1 MGLNLK
7 SIIKNDVAP
16 TVKNTFKNILNNVTP
31 AFTNAVSSAMKSA
44 ANNLIYGDV
53 GSTGRVSGDDISN
66 INKSF
71 DDVTKFNKIW
81 TNNLN
86 NIYEN
91 RRAHGSSFNGTVSTN
106 KSNIGASSESNPFET
121 YVPIPRWGYKDFI
134 NERVSWQKS
143 LDSLTGEPGWFYFKI
158 FFKFDTN
165 YGLFPGILGP
175 GLKSV
180 YGSQNSA
187 INYLNM
193 IDTTNSY
200 RNNIHYSTALVKF
213 VKTLSWINSF
223 APWFFKKITGM
234 ENANYLDLNEMNK
247 ERYIEIEC
255 SEDAVDMRLTTLI
268 DLYRYFCYDHIT
280 QKEILPE
287 NLRKFDMSVVI
298 FHTPLRYYHTAGK
311 SLTQGSFPYKSMHAD
326 EFSDRM
332 SFRMVT
338 FSGCEFDL
346 ASMTSIPNELNNEKA
361 FNIGQ
366 NRIKIKYN
374 RAITT
379 SLNEWFKFI
388 VSDAGNFAWDAGED
402 LLYQLYGS
410 DVKKTTDMSDN
421 KYKEYT
427 NKEKEK
433 IKDKKN
439 KKDNAFKATT
449 KISNS
454 QKKRINA
461 IKYAIDHSFFYNPKS
476 VNYKSLIDASED
488 IITNGMRMIKP
499 KEAFGNLYGKYCD
512 VNGEYYA
519 NKLQYETGRQFGT
532 TNHNGHTH
540 RVIPDYK
547 GQKPENQHVKP
558 DFNLTSMHN
567 KDISDANNPRSEYY
581 QELLRKLYRKP
592 NNNVENKKPIEPIK
606 PKYPKI
612 NKDNKKLKKD
622 LLLNNNSIQPL

>member
-53 GSTGRVSGDDISN
+53 GSTGRVSGDDISAVGM
-66 INKSF
+66 IN
-71 DDVTKFNKIW
+71 DDVSANAQTKFGKIW

-86 NIYEN
+86 NNYKTK
-91 RRAHGSSFNGTVSTN
+91 RAHSSSFTGTIDATN
-106 KSNIGASSESNPFET
+106 RINIGASSESNPFET

-175 GLKSV
+175 ALQTT

-255 SEDAVDMRLTTLI
+255 SEDAVDMRLTTLM

-366 NRIKIKYN
+366 NRIKIRYN

-379 SLNEWFKFI
+379 SLNEWF
-388 VSDAGNFAWDAGED
+388 
-402 LLYQLYGS
+402 
-410 DVKKTTDMSDN
+410 
-421 KYKEYT
+421 
-427 NKEKEK
+427 
-433 IKDKKN
+433 
-439 KKDNAFKATT
+439 
-449 KISNS
+449 
-454 QKKRINA
+454 
-461 IKYAIDHSFFYNPKS
+461 
-476 VNYKSLIDASED
+476 
-488 IITNGMRMIKP
+488 
-499 KEAFGNLYGKYCD
+499 
-512 VNGEYYA
+512 
-519 NKLQYETGRQFGT
+519 
-532 TNHNGHTH
+532 
-540 RVIPDYK
+540 
-547 GQKPENQHVKP
+547 
-558 DFNLTSMHN
+558 
-567 KDISDANNPRSEYY
+567 
-581 QELLRKLYRKP
+581 
-592 NNNVENKKPIEPIK
+592 
-606 PKYPKI
+606 
-612 NKDNKKLKKD
+612 
-622 LLLNNNSIQPL
+622 

>member
-1 MGLNLK
+1 MGLSFK
-7 SIIKNDVAP
+7 SII
-16 TVKNTFKNILNNVTP
+16 NNVTP
-31 AFTNAVSSAMKSA
+31 AFTNAVSKAAKSA

-53 GSTGRVSGDDISN
+53 GSTGRVSGDDIN
-66 INKSF
+66 NVGTVKE
-71 DDVTKFNKIW
+71 DVANFNKIW
-81 TNNLN
+81 TSNLM
-86 NIYEN
+86 NIYDTK
-91 RRAHGSSFNGTVSTN
+91 RVHGSSFTDKINSTN

-200 RNNIHYSTALVKF
+200 RSNIHYSTALVKF

-234 ENANYLDLNEMNK
+234 ENANYLDLNEINK

-255 SEDAVDMRLTTLI
+255 SEDAVDMRLTTLM

-366 NRIKIKYN
+366 NRIKIRYN

-388 VSDAGNFAWDAGED
+388 VSDAGNFAWDAGGD
-402 LLYQLYGS
+402 LLLHGS
-410 DVKKTTDMSDN
+410 DV
-421 KYKEYT
+421 
-427 NKEKEK
+427 NKEKTLDNNKE
-433 IKDKKN
+433 KDKTASN
-439 KKDNAFKATT
+439 IT
-449 KISNS
+449 KISDS

-461 IKYAIDHSFFYNPKS
+461 IKYAIDHSFFYSPKS

-499 KEAFGNLYGKYCD
+499 EEAFGNLYGKYCD
-512 VNGEYYA
+512 VDGEYYA
-519 NKLQYETGRQFGT
+519 DKLQYETGRKFGT
-532 TNHNGHTH
+532 TNNNGHTH
-540 RVIPDYK
+540 KVIPDYK

-558 DFNLTSMHN
+558 DFNLASMYN
-567 KDISDANNPRSEYY
+567 EDVSNANNPRSKYY

-592 NNNVENKKPIEPIK
+592 TNNTNNNPNIK
-606 PKYPKI
+606 VDK
-612 NKDNKKLKKD
+612 KKLLIND
-622 LLLNNNSIQPL
+622 DFIQPL

>member
-16 TVKNTFKNILNNVTP
+16 TVKNTFKNILSNVTP
-31 AFTNAVSSAMKSA
+31 AFTNAVSKAAKSA

-53 GSTGRVSGDDISN
+53 GSTGRISADDISTA
-66 INKSF
+66 NKSF
-71 DDVTKFNKIW
+71 DDITKFNKIW
-81 TNNLN
+81 TYNLN
-86 NIYEN
+86 NTYKN
-91 RRAHGSSFNGTVSTN
+91 KKAHGSSFITT
-106 KSNIGASSESNPFET
+106 KSSPNNVNIGASSESNPFET

-175 GLKSV
+175 GLQTR

-200 RNNIHYSTALVKF
+200 RSNIHYSTALIKF

-234 ENANYLDLNEMNK
+234 ENANYLDLNEINK

-255 SEDAVDMRLTTLI
+255 SEDAVDMRLTTLM

-366 NRIKIKYN
+366 NRIKIRYN

-388 VSDAGNFAWDAGED
+388 VSDAGNFAWDAGGD
-402 LLYQLYGS
+402 LLLHEP
-410 DVKKTTDMSDN
+410 DVKKKTNMSN
-421 KYKEYT
+421 
-427 NKEKEK
+427 N
-433 IKDKKN
+433 KN
-439 KKDNAFKATT
+439 KSDVNKIT
-449 KISNS
+449 KISDS

-461 IKYAIDHSFFYNPKS
+461 IKYAIDHSFFYSPKS

-499 KEAFGNLYGKYCD
+499 EEAFGNLYGKYCD

-519 NKLQYETGRQFGT
+519 DKLQYETGRKFGT
-532 TNHNGHTH
+532 TNNNGHTH
-540 RVIPDYK
+540 KVIPDYK
-547 GQKPENQHVKP
+547 GQKPENQHIKP
-558 DFNLTSMHN
+558 DFDLASMYN
-567 KDISDANNPRSEYY
+567 EDVSNANNPRSKYY

-592 NNNVENKKPIEPIK
+592 TNNTNNKPNIK
-606 PKYPKI
+606 VDKKNLII
-612 NKDNKKLKKD
+612 NDD
-622 LLLNNNSIQPL
+622 FIQPL

>member
-53 GSTGRVSGDDISN
+53 GSTGRVSGDDIN
-66 INKSF
+66 TVGYF
-71 DDVTKFNKIW
+71 DDVTRFNKIW
-81 TNNLN
+81 ASNTINDYK
-86 NIYEN
+86 IT
-91 RRAHGSSFNGTVSTN
+91 RTHGSSFITTKSSRN
-106 KSNIGASSESNPFET
+106 KVNIGASSESNPFET

-200 RNNIHYSTALVKF
+200 RSNIHYSTALVKF

-234 ENANYLDLNEMNK
+234 ENANYLDLNEINK

-255 SEDAVDMRLTTLI
+255 SEDAVDMRLTTLM

-366 NRIKIKYN
+366 NRIKIRYN

-388 VSDAGNFAWDAGED
+388 VSDAGNFAWDAGGD
-402 LLYQLYGS
+402 LLLHGS
-410 DVKKTTDMSDN
+410 DV
-421 KYKEYT
+421 
-427 NKEKEK
+427 NKEKTLDNNKE
-433 IKDKKN
+433 KDKTASN
-439 KKDNAFKATT
+439 IT
-449 KISNS
+449 KISDS

-461 IKYAIDHSFFYNPKS
+461 IKYAIDHSFFYSPKS

-499 KEAFGNLYGKYCD
+499 EEAFGNLYGKYCD
-512 VNGEYYA
+512 VDGEYYA
-519 NKLQYETGRQFGT
+519 DKLQYETGRKFGT
-532 TNHNGHTH
+532 TNNNGHTH
-540 RVIPDYK
+540 KVIPDYK

-558 DFNLTSMHN
+558 DFNLASMYN
-567 KDISDANNPRSEYY
+567 EDVSNANNPRSKYY

-592 NNNVENKKPIEPIK
+592 TNNTNNNPNIK
-606 PKYPKI
+606 VDK
-612 NKDNKKLKKD
+612 KKLLIND
-622 LLLNNNSIQPL
+622 DFIQPL

>member
-53 GSTGRVSGDDISN
+53 GSTGRVSGDDIN
-66 INKSF
+66 TVGYF
-71 DDVTKFNKIW
+71 DDVTRFNKIW
-81 TNNLN
+81 ASNTINDYK
-86 NIYEN
+86 IT
-91 RRAHGSSFNGTVSTN
+91 RTHGSSFITTKSSRN
-106 KSNIGASSESNPFET
+106 KVNIGASSESNPFET
-121 YVPIPRWGYKDFI
+121 YIPIPRWGYKDFI

-193 IDTTNSY
+193 IDTNNSY
-200 RNNIHYSTALVKF
+200 RSNIHYSTALVKF

-234 ENANYLDLNEMNK
+234 ENANYLDLNEINK

-255 SEDAVDMRLTTLI
+255 SEDAVDMRLTTLM

-366 NRIKIKYN
+366 NRIKIRYN

-388 VSDAGNFAWDAGED
+388 VSDAGNFAWDAGGD
-402 LLYQLYGS
+402 LLLHGS
-410 DVKKTTDMSDN
+410 DV
-421 KYKEYT
+421 
-427 NKEKEK
+427 NKEKTLDNNKE
-433 IKDKKN
+433 KDKTASN
-439 KKDNAFKATT
+439 IT
-449 KISNS
+449 KISDS

-461 IKYAIDHSFFYNPKS
+461 IKYAIDHSFFYSPKS

-499 KEAFGNLYGKYCD
+499 EEAFGNLYGKYCD
-512 VNGEYYA
+512 VDGEYYA
-519 NKLQYETGRQFGT
+519 DKLQYETGRKFGT
-532 TNHNGHTH
+532 TNNNGHTH
-540 RVIPDYK
+540 KVIPDYK

-558 DFNLTSMHN
+558 DFNLASMYN
-567 KDISDANNPRSEYY
+567 EDVSNANNPRSKYY

-592 NNNVENKKPIEPIK
+592 TNNTNNNPNIK
-606 PKYPKI
+606 VDK
-612 NKDNKKLKKD
+612 KKLLIND
-622 LLLNNNSIQPL
+622 DFIQPL

>member
-53 GSTGRVSGDDISN
+53 GSTGRVSGDDIN
-66 INKSF
+66 TVGYF
-71 DDVTKFNKIW
+71 DDVTRFNKIW
-81 TNNLN
+81 ASNTINDYK
-86 NIYEN
+86 IT
-91 RRAHGSSFNGTVSTN
+91 RTHGSSFITTKSSRN
-106 KSNIGASSESNPFET
+106 KVNKVNIGASSESNPFET

-175 GLKSV
+175 GLQTR

-200 RNNIHYSTALVKF
+200 RSNIHYSTALIKF

-255 SEDAVDMRLTTLI
+255 SEDAVDMRLTTLM

-366 NRIKIKYN
+366 NRIKIRYN

-388 VSDAGNFAWDAGED
+388 VSDAGNFAWDAGGD
-402 LLYQLYGS
+402 LLLHGP
-410 DVKKTTDMSDN
+410 DVNKENTLDN
-421 KYKEYT
+421 
-427 NKEKEK
+427 NKEK
-433 IKDKKN
+433 N
-439 KKDNAFKATT
+439 KTASNIT

-461 IKYAIDHSFFYNPKS
+461 IKYAIDHSFFYSPKS

-499 KEAFGNLYGKYCD
+499 EEAFGNLYGKYCD
-512 VNGEYYA
+512 VDGEYYA
-519 NKLQYETGRQFGT
+519 DKLQYETGRKFGT
-532 TNHNGHTH
+532 TNNNGHTH
-540 RVIPDYK
+540 KVIPDYK

-558 DFNLTSMHN
+558 DFNLASMYN
-567 KDISDANNPRSEYY
+567 EDVSNANNPRSKYY

-592 NNNVENKKPIEPIK
+592 TNNTNNNPNIKVDKKNLL
-606 PKYPKI
+606 I
-612 NKDNKKLKKD
+612 NDD
-622 LLLNNNSIQPL
+622 FIQPL

>member
-53 GSTGRVSGDDISN
+53 GSTGRVSGDDIN
-66 INKSF
+66 TVGYF
-71 DDVTKFNKIW
+71 DDVTRFNKIW
-81 TNNLN
+81 SSNTIND
-86 NIYEN
+86 YKVT
-91 RRAHGSSFNGTVSTN
+91 RTHGSSFISTKSLPN
-106 KSNIGASSESNPFET
+106 KVNIGASSESNPFET

-175 GLKSV
+175 GLQSR

-255 SEDAVDMRLTTLI
+255 SEDAVDMRLTTLM

-366 NRIKIKYN
+366 NRIKIRYN

-388 VSDAGNFAWDAGED
+388 VSDAGNFAWDAGGD
-402 LLYQLYGS
+402 LLLHGS
-410 DVKKTTDMSDN
+410 DV
-421 KYKEYT
+421 
-427 NKEKEK
+427 NKEKTLDNNKE
-433 IKDKKN
+433 KDKTASN
-439 KKDNAFKATT
+439 IT
-449 KISNS
+449 KISDS

-461 IKYAIDHSFFYNPKS
+461 IKYAIDHSFFYSPKS

-499 KEAFGNLYGKYCD
+499 EEAFGNLYGKYCD
-512 VNGEYYA
+512 VDGEYYA
-519 NKLQYETGRQFGT
+519 DKLQYETGRKFGT
-532 TNHNGHTH
+532 TNNNGHTH
-540 RVIPDYK
+540 KVIPDYK

-558 DFNLTSMHN
+558 DFNLASMYN
-567 KDISDANNPRSEYY
+567 EDVSNANNPRSKYY

-592 NNNVENKKPIEPIK
+592 TNNTNNNPNIK
-606 PKYPKI
+606 VDK
-612 NKDNKKLKKD
+612 KKLLIND
-622 LLLNNNSIQPL
+622 DFIQPL

>member
-53 GSTGRVSGDDISN
+53 GSTGRVSRDDISAVGM
-66 INKSF
+66 IN
-71 DDVTKFNKIW
+71 DDVSANAQTKFGKIW
-81 TNNLN
+81 TYNLN
-86 NIYEN
+86 NNYETK
-91 RRAHGSSFNGTVSTN
+91 RAHGSSFTDTIDATN
-106 KSNIGASSESNPFET
+106 RINIGASSESNPFET

-175 GLKSV
+175 GLQTR

-200 RNNIHYSTALVKF
+200 RSNIHYSTALVKF

-234 ENANYLDLNEMNK
+234 ENANYLDLNEINK

-255 SEDAVDMRLTTLI
+255 SEDAVDMRLTTLM

-366 NRIKIKYN
+366 NRIKIRYN

-388 VSDAGNFAWDAGED
+388 VSDAGNFAWDAGGD
-402 LLYQLYGS
+402 LLLHGP
-410 DVKKTTDMSDN
+410 DV
-421 KYKEYT
+421 
-427 NKEKEK
+427 NKEKTLDNNKE
-433 IKDKKN
+433 KN
-439 KKDNAFKATT
+439 KTASNIT
-449 KISNS
+449 KISDS

-461 IKYAIDHSFFYNPKS
+461 IKYAIDHSFFYSPKS

-499 KEAFGNLYGKYCD
+499 EEAFGNLYGKYCD

-519 NKLQYETGRQFGT
+519 DKLQYETGRKFGT
-532 TNHNGHTH
+532 TNNNGHTH
-540 RVIPDYK
+540 KVIPDYK
-547 GQKPENQHVKP
+547 GQKPENQHIKP
-558 DFNLTSMHN
+558 DFNLASMYN
-567 KDISDANNPRSEYY
+567 EDVSNANNPRSKYY

-592 NNNVENKKPIEPIK
+592 TNNTNNKPNIK
-606 PKYPKI
+606 VDKKNLII
-612 NKDNKKLKKD
+612 NDD
-622 LLLNNNSIQPL
+622 FIQPL

>member
-53 GSTGRVSGDDISN
+53 GSTGRVNGDDISAVGM
-66 INKSF
+66 IN
-71 DDVTKFNKIW
+71 DDVSANAQTKFGKIW
-81 TNNLN
+81 TYNLN
-86 NIYEN
+86 NNYETK
-91 RRAHGSSFNGTVSTN
+91 RAHGSSFTGTIDVTN
-106 KSNIGASSESNPFET
+106 RINIGASSESNPFET

-175 GLKSV
+175 SLQTR

-200 RNNIHYSTALVKF
+200 RSNIHYSTALIKF

-234 ENANYLDLNEMNK
+234 ENANYLDLNEINK

-255 SEDAVDMRLTTLI
+255 SEDAVDMRLTTLM

-366 NRIKIKYN
+366 NRIKIRYN

-388 VSDAGNFAWDAGED
+388 VSDAGNFAWDAGGD
-402 LLYQLYGS
+402 LLLHGP
-410 DVKKTTDMSDN
+410 DINKENTLDN
-421 KYKEYT
+421 
-427 NKEKEK
+427 NKEK
-433 IKDKKN
+433 N
-439 KKDNAFKATT
+439 KTASNIT
-449 KISNS
+449 KISDS

-461 IKYAIDHSFFYNPKS
+461 IKYAIDHSFFYSPKS

-499 KEAFGNLYGKYCD
+499 EEAFGNLYGKYCD
-512 VNGEYYA
+512 VNGEYYTD
-519 NKLQYETGRQFGT
+519 KLQYETGRKFGT
-532 TNHNGHTH
+532 TNNNGHTH
-540 RVIPDYK
+540 KVIPDYK

-558 DFNLTSMHN
+558 DFDLASMYN
-567 KDISDANNPRSEYY
+567 EDVSNANNPRSKYY

-592 NNNVENKKPIEPIK
+592 TNNTNNKPNIK
-606 PKYPKI
+606 LDKKNLII
-612 NKDNKKLKKD
+612 NDD
-622 LLLNNNSIQPL
+622 FIQPL

>member
-53 GSTGRVSGDDISN
+53 GSTGRVSGDDIN
-66 INKSF
+66 TVGYF
-71 DDVTKFNKIW
+71 DDVTRFNKIW
-81 TNNLN
+81 ASNTINDYK
-86 NIYEN
+86 IT
-91 RRAHGSSFNGTVSTN
+91 RTHGSSFITTKSSRN
-106 KSNIGASSESNPFET
+106 KVNIGASSESNPFET
-121 YVPIPRWGYKDFI
+121 YIPIPRWGYKDFI

-193 IDTTNSY
+193 IDTNNSY
-200 RNNIHYSTALVKF
+200 RSNIHYSTALVKF

-234 ENANYLDLNEMNK
+234 ENANYLDLNEINK

-255 SEDAVDMRLTTLI
+255 SEDAVDMRLTTLM

-366 NRIKIKYN
+366 NRIKIRYN

-388 VSDAGNFAWDAGED
+388 VSDAGNFAWDAGGD
-402 LLYQLYGS
+402 LLLHGS
-410 DVKKTTDMSDN
+410 DV
-421 KYKEYT
+421 
-427 NKEKEK
+427 NKEKTLDNNKE
-433 IKDKKN
+433 KDKTASN
-439 KKDNAFKATT
+439 IT
-449 KISNS
+449 KISDL

-461 IKYAIDHSFFYNPKS
+461 IKYAIDHSFFYSPKS

-499 KEAFGNLYGKYCD
+499 EEAFGNLYGKYCD
-512 VNGEYYA
+512 VDGEYYA
-519 NKLQYETGRQFGT
+519 DKLQYETGRKFGT
-532 TNHNGHTH
+532 TNNNGHTH
-540 RVIPDYK
+540 KVIPDYK

-558 DFNLTSMHN
+558 DFNLASMYN
-567 KDISDANNPRSEYY
+567 EDVSNANNPRSKYY

-592 NNNVENKKPIEPIK
+592 TNNTNNNPNIK
-606 PKYPKI
+606 VDK
-612 NKDNKKLKKD
+612 KKLLIND
-622 LLLNNNSIQPL
+622 DFIQPL

>member
-1 MGLNLK
+1 MGLSFK
-7 SIIKNDVAP
+7 SII
-16 TVKNTFKNILNNVTP
+16 NNVTP
-31 AFTNAVSSAMKSA
+31 AFTNAVSKAAKSA
-44 ANNLIYGDV
+44 ANNLIYGNV
-53 GSTGRVSGDDISN
+53 GDTGRVSGDDIN
-66 INKSF
+66 NVGKVKE
-71 DDVTKFNKIW
+71 DVANFNKIW
-81 TNNLN
+81 TSNLM
-86 NIYEN
+86 NIYDTK
-91 RRAHGSSFNGTVSTN
+91 RAHGSSFTDIINSTN

-175 GLKSV
+175 ALQTT

-200 RNNIHYSTALVKF
+200 RSNIHYSTALVKF

-234 ENANYLDLNEMNK
+234 ENANYLDLNEINK

-255 SEDAVDMRLTTLI
+255 SEDAVDMRLTTLM

-388 VSDAGNFAWDAGED
+388 VSDAGNFAWDAGGD
-402 LLYQLYGS
+402 LTTQLYGS
-410 DVKKTTDMSDN
+410 GQKKETFSSE
-421 KYKEYT
+421 KYKGYT
-427 NKEKEK
+427 GEERMKMTQKSLA
-433 IKDKKN
+433 
-439 KKDNAFKATT
+439 KDNVVGTIE

-461 IKYAIDHSFFYNPKS
+461 IKYAIDHSFFYSPNS

-499 KEAFGNLYGKYCD
+499 EEAFGNLYGKYCD

-532 TNHNGHTH
+532 TNHGGHTH
-540 RVIPDYK
+540 RVLPDYK
-547 GQKPENQHVKP
+547 GQKPENQHTKP
-558 DFNLTSMHN
+558 DFDFKSMHN
-567 KDISDANNPRSEYY
+567 EDISNANNPRSNYY

-592 NNNVENKKPIEPIK
+592 NNNVENRKPIEPIK
-606 PKYPKI
+606 PKYPKL
-612 NKDNKKLKKD
+612 NKDIKKLNKN

>member
-91 RRAHGSSFNGTVSTN
+91 KRAHGSSFNGTVSTN

-193 IDTTNSY
+193 IDTNNSY
-200 RNNIHYSTALVKF
+200 RSNIHYSTALIKF

-255 SEDAVDMRLTTLI
+255 SEDAVDMRLTTLM

-366 NRIKIKYN
+366 NRIKIRYN

-410 DVKKTTDMSDN
+410 DVKKAPDMSDD

-433 IKDKKN
+433 IKEKKN
-439 KKDNAFKATT
+439 KKDNDFKTIA

-461 IKYAIDHSFFYNPKS
+461 IKYAIDHSFFYSPKS

-499 KEAFGNLYGKYCD
+499 EEAFGNLYGKYCD

-519 NKLQYETGRQFGT
+519 DKLQYETGRKFGT
-532 TNHNGHTH
+532 TNNNGHTH
-540 RVIPDYK
+540 KVIPDYK
-547 GQKPENQHVKP
+547 GQKPENQHIKP
-558 DFNLTSMHN
+558 DFNLASMYN
-567 KDISDANNPRSEYY
+567 EDVSNANNPRSKYY

-592 NNNVENKKPIEPIK
+592 TNNTNNNPNIK
-606 PKYPKI
+606 VDK
-612 NKDNKKLKKD
+612 KKLLIND
-622 LLLNNNSIQPL
+622 DFIQPL

>member
-31 AFTNAVSSAMKSA
+31 AFTNAVSKAAKSA
-44 ANNLIYGDV
+44 ANNLIYGNV
-53 GSTGRVSGDDISN
+53 GDTGRVSGDDIN
-66 INKSF
+66 NVGKVKE
-71 DDVTKFNKIW
+71 DVANFNKIW
-81 TNNLN
+81 TSNLM
-86 NIYEN
+86 NIYDTT
-91 RRAHGSSFNGTVSTN
+91 RAHGSSFTDTINSTN

-175 GLKSV
+175 ALQTT

-255 SEDAVDMRLTTLI
+255 SEDAVDMRLTTLM

-366 NRIKIKYN
+366 NRIKIRYN

-388 VSDAGNFAWDAGED
+388 VSDAGNFAWDAGGD
-402 LLYQLYGS
+402 LLLHGS
-410 DVKKTTDMSDN
+410 DV
-421 KYKEYT
+421 
-427 NKEKEK
+427 NKEKTLDNNKE
-433 IKDKKN
+433 KDKTASN
-439 KKDNAFKATT
+439 IT
-449 KISNS
+449 KISDS

-461 IKYAIDHSFFYNPKS
+461 IKYAIDHSFFYSPKS

-512 VNGEYYA
+512 VDGEYYA
-519 NKLQYETGRQFGT
+519 DKLQYETGRKFGT
-532 TNHNGHTH
+532 TNNNGHTH
-540 RVIPDYK
+540 KVIPDYK

-558 DFNLTSMHN
+558 DFNLASMYN
-567 KDISDANNPRSEYY
+567 EDVSNANNPRSKYY

-592 NNNVENKKPIEPIK
+592 TNNTNNNPNIK
-606 PKYPKI
+606 VDK
-612 NKDNKKLKKD
+612 KKLLIND
-622 LLLNNNSIQPL
+622 DFIQPL

>member
-53 GSTGRVSGDDISN
+53 GSTGRVSGDDIN
-66 INKSF
+66 TVGYF
-71 DDVTKFNKIW
+71 DDVTRFNKIW
-81 TNNLN
+81 ASNTINDYK
-86 NIYEN
+86 IT
-91 RRAHGSSFNGTVSTN
+91 RTHGSSFITTKSSRN
-106 KSNIGASSESNPFET
+106 KVNIGASSESNPFET

-175 GLKSV
+175 ALQTT

-200 RNNIHYSTALVKF
+200 RSNIHYSTALVKF

-234 ENANYLDLNEMNK
+234 ENANYLDLNEINK

-255 SEDAVDMRLTTLI
+255 SEDAVDMRLTTLM

-366 NRIKIKYN
+366 NRIKIRYN

-388 VSDAGNFAWDAGED
+388 VSDAGNFAWDAGGD
-402 LLYQLYGS
+402 LLLHGS
-410 DVKKTTDMSDN
+410 DV
-421 KYKEYT
+421 
-427 NKEKEK
+427 NKEKTLDNNKE
-433 IKDKKN
+433 KDKTASN
-439 KKDNAFKATT
+439 IT
-449 KISNS
+449 KISDS

-461 IKYAIDHSFFYNPKS
+461 IKYAIDHSFFYSPKS

-499 KEAFGNLYGKYCD
+499 EEAFGNLYGKYCD
-512 VNGEYYA
+512 VDGEYYA
-519 NKLQYETGRQFGT
+519 DKLQYETGRKFGT
-532 TNHNGHTH
+532 TNNNGHTH
-540 RVIPDYK
+540 KVIPDYK

-558 DFNLTSMHN
+558 DFNLASMYN
-567 KDISDANNPRSEYY
+567 EDVSNANNPRSKYY

-592 NNNVENKKPIEPIK
+592 TNNTNNNPNIK
-606 PKYPKI
+606 VDK
-612 NKDNKKLKKD
+612 KKLLIND
-622 LLLNNNSIQPL
+622 DFIQPL

>member
-53 GSTGRVSGDDISN
+53 GSTGRVSRDDISTA
-66 INKSF
+66 NKSF

-81 TNNLN
+81 TYNLN
-86 NIYEN
+86 NTYEN
-91 RRAHGSSFNGTVSTN
+91 KKAHGSSFNGTVSTN
-106 KSNIGASSESNPFET
+106 KINIGASSESNPFET

-255 SEDAVDMRLTTLI
+255 SEDAVDMRLTTLM

-410 DVKKTTDMSDN
+410 GVKKETDMSDDE
-421 KYKEYT
+421 YKEYT
-427 NKEKEK
+427 DKEKEK
-433 IKDKKN
+433 IKEKKD

-532 TNHNGHTH
+532 INHNGHTH

-581 QELLRKLYRKP
+581 QELLRKLYKKP
-592 NNNVENKKPIEPIK
+592 NNNTENKKPIEPIK

-622 LLLNNNSIQPL
+622 LLLNNNSIQSL

>member
-53 GSTGRVSGDDISN
+53 GSTGRVSGDDIN
-66 INKSF
+66 TVGYF
-71 DDVTKFNKIW
+71 DDVTRFNKIW
-81 TNNLN
+81 SSNTIND
-86 NIYEN
+86 YKVT
-91 RRAHGSSFNGTVSTN
+91 RTHDSSFITTKSSRN
-106 KSNIGASSESNPFET
+106 KVNIGASSESNPFET

-255 SEDAVDMRLTTLI
+255 SEDAVDMRVTTLM

-388 VSDAGNFAWDAGED
+388 VSDAGNFAWDAGGD
-402 LLYQLYGS
+402 LLLHGP
-410 DVKKTTDMSDN
+410 DV
-421 KYKEYT
+421 
-427 NKEKEK
+427 NKEKTSDNNKE
-433 IKDKKN
+433 KN
-439 KKDNAFKATT
+439 KTASNTT
-449 KISNS
+449 KISDS

-461 IKYAIDHSFFYNPKS
+461 IKYAIDHSFFYSPNS

-499 KEAFGNLYGKYCD
+499 EEAFGNLYGKYCNVD
-512 VNGEYYA
+512 SEYYA
-519 NKLQYETGRQFGT
+519 DKLQYETGRKFGT
-532 TNHNGHTH
+532 ANHNGHTH
-540 RVIPDYK
+540 RVLPDYK

-558 DFNLTSMHN
+558 DFDLTSMHN
-567 KDISDANNPRSEYY
+567 EYVSNANNPRSEYY
-581 QELLRKLYRKP
+581 QEALRKLYRKP
-592 NNNVENKKPIEPIK
+592 TNNTNNNPITELDKKN
-606 PKYPKI
+606 Y
-612 NKDNKKLKKD
+612 
-622 LLLNNNSIQPL
+622 